1 MGPVLYTTNMAE
13 LPLGKETAYP
23 DQYAP
28 DVLFRIERA
37 DNRERIGLGPE
48 LPFSGTDIW
57 NAWDLTWLGE
67 DGQPQAATA
76 EIRVPADSPGIVES
90 KSMKLY
96 LGSFAMSRYAS
107 ADIVRDHLA
116 ADLGACVGANV
127 AVRIDTPDSGHGL
140 QRLPGESLDRVHV
153 QCAQWQVEPG
163 LLAADAD
170 TTASEALYT
179 HALRS
184 LCPVTGQPDLGSL
197 LVRYEGPRID
207 RAALL
212 RYIVS
217 YRCHQDF
224 HENCVERMFVDIL
237 ERCGARKLTVYARY
251 QRRGGLDI
259 TPFRSNFEDAAGNL
273 RLWRQ

>member
-1 MGPVLYTTNMAE
+1 MAE
-13 LPLGKETAYP
+13 LPLGKDSSYP

-37 DNRERIGLGPE
+37 DNRQRIGLGDV
-48 LPFSGTDIW
+48 LPFSGADIW
-57 NAWDLTWLGE
+57 NAWDLTWLDE
-67 DGQPQAATA
+67 DGQPQTATA
-76 EIRVPADSPGIVES
+76 EIRIPADSPGIVES

-107 ADIVRDHLA
+107 ADTVCDHLA
-116 ADLGACVGANV
+116 ADLGACTGASV
-127 AVRIDTPDSGHGL
+127 SVRVDGPDAGERRDL
-140 QRLPGESLDRVHV
+140 QRLPGESLDRAHV
-153 QCAQWQVEPG
+153 RCAHWQVDPG
-163 LLAADAD
+163 LLVAAADAEV
-170 TTASEALYT
+170 SETLYT

-224 HENCVERMFVDIL
+224 HENCIERMFVDIL
-237 ERCGARKLTVYARY
+237 ECCRPEALTVYGRY
-251 QRRGGLDI
+251 QRRGGIDI
-259 TPFRSNFEDAAGNL
+259 NPFRSNFEEAGDNL